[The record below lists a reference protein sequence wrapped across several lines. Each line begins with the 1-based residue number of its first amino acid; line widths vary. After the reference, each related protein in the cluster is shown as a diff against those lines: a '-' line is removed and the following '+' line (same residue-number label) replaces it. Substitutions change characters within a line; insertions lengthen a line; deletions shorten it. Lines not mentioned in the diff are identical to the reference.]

1 MNRPPKIV
9 LIDDHP
15 LYRSGVR
22 SHLEQAGYTQV
33 YEFASVIQSRQFMLD
48 NQPEI
53 LFLDIGLGEENGLK
67 LLPEILQNS
76 RSTKVYLLTTYND
89 KSYIDL
95 AQSIGA
101 AGFVLKD
108 EDPDQILSCIK
119 HKSNNFLLSNE
130 LRKALR
136 SSQQT
141 ELWKDVSRFELL
153 SKREKEILLL
163 VGGDLTSKEVG
174 AQLDISFRT
183 VQNHRAS
190 IKEKLMIKKNS
201 ELIKAAIFYGKV
213 SPKG

>member
-1 MNRPPKIV
+1 VNRPPKIV